1 MHRIELIGILDDA
14 LEPHR
19 YKDYAPN
26 GLQVEGKAEITKV
39 LFGVTASEA
48 LIDVAIAKQADAII
62 VHHGYFWKNEDSRIL
77 GIKRRRLAKL
87 LAHDIN
93 LIAYHLPLD
102 AHPQLGNNVQLA
114 EECGWIVDGCTGE
127 NNLLWYGHPS
137 ATVSLA
143 DFANTIEQRLQRAP
157 LVLGKTD
164 RAIHRIAWC
173 TGGADSFFPQAIEL
187 GVDLFITGEASEPCA
202 HLAAES
208 DVAFIAA
215 GHHATERGGVRAM
228 AAWLDRHEE
237 LDCEFV
243 DLWNPI

>member
-1 MHRIELIGILDDA
+1 MHRSELIGILDDA

-114 EECGWIVDGCTGE
+114 EECGWIVDGCTGKTTCCGMDILQPQYRWQTLPTQLNSVYNVRPLFSVKPTE
-127 NNLLWYGHPS
+127 PSTVLRGVQAAQTAFFLKPSNLGWICLSRERHPN
-137 ATVSLA
+137 LA
-143 DFANTIEQRLQRAP
+143 RISRQKVMSHLLPPDTTQQNAVACGQWQ
-157 LVLGKTD
+157 LG
-164 RAIHRIAWC
+164 
-173 TGGADSFFPQAIEL
+173 
-187 GVDLFITGEASEPCA
+187 
-202 HLAAES
+202 
-208 DVAFIAA
+208 
-215 GHHATERGGVRAM
+215 
-228 AAWLDRHEE
+228 
-237 LDCEFV
+237 
-243 DLWNPI
+243 

>member
-1 MHRIELIGILDDA
+1 MA
-14 LEPHR
+14 
-19 YKDYAPN
+19 YS
-26 GLQVEGKAEITKV
+26 QGKAEITKV

-48 LIDVAIAKQADAII
+48 LIDVAITKQADAII

-114 EECGWIVDGCTGE
+114 EECGWIVDGCTGKTTCCGMDILQPQYRWQTLPAQLNSVYNVRPLFSIKPTE
-127 NNLLWYGHPS
+127 PS
-137 ATVSLA
+137 TVLRGVQAAQAT
-143 DFANTIEQRLQRAP
+143 
-157 LVLGKTD
+157 
-164 RAIHRIAWC
+164 
-173 TGGADSFFPQAIEL
+173 FPQAIEL

-237 LDCEFV
+237 LDCEEFV